1 MAKFTRLVWS
11 LDWDTS
17 LRRLLTQPVGQMAFQ
32 QWLQNNAPMDVTAL
46 ELIVEVTALDALDPE
61 AAQEEACQ
69 LCEQFMGQTS
79 TDGKTAL
86 LSLRDQAARMIH
98 SLAAE
103 SFPKFVQSKAVSAR
117 PQPVSDP
124 RASAPVLPSS
134 EDELVGSC
142 LCNPCVFA
150 TSRAAVPAAGRA
162 TAEERAAAQDAG
174 EPYLGQVQGSRGLRR
189 LDPL

>member
-1 MAKFTRLVWS
+1 MLPTVFDAAAQPAKFDEALQKVDDAAQRKQWRASMAKFTRLVWS

-46 ELIVEVTALDALDPE
+46 ELIVEVTALDALDQE

-69 LCEQFMGQTS
+69 LCEQLMGQTS
-79 TDGKTAL
+79 ADGKTAL

-103 SFPKFVQSKAVSAR
+103 SFPKFVQSKAVSVR
-117 PQPVSDP
+117 PQPC
-124 RASAPVLPSS
+124 ASIRIR
-134 EDELVGSC
+134 E
-142 LCNPCVFA
+142 
-150 TSRAAVPAAGRA
+150 RPAGTVRTHAGHA
-162 TAEERAAAQDAG
+162 
-174 EPYLGQVQGSRGLRR
+174 
-189 LDPL
+189 